1 MEIRERSLEE
11 MKFELDRLNRSLEEM
26 KFELDRLIR
35 NEKIIIEGI
44 EQCKVAINVLR
55 ITLER
60 LCGQLIPVL
69 QRLVDEG

>member
-1 MEIRERSLEE
+1 MEIKERSLEE
-11 MKFELDRLNRSLEEM
+11 MKFELEEM

-60 LCGQLIPVL
+60 WGAQLIPVL